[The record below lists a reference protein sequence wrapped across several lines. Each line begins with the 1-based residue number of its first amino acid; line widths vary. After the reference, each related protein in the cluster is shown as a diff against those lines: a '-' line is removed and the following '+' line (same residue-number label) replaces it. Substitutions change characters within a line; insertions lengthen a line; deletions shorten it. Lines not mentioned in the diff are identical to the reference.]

1 MSISADRSTSAQPTS
16 VVLGDLFLR
25 VPAEHVTLEWLL
37 RGLGDRSFGVLLLLL
52 ALLGAR
58 PGVSVAGW
66 AALCLFRLTRC
77 CSPPRPGA
85 SPRGREPAR
94 SRPDG
99 SPHSSAQRIVPA
111 PRLLE
116 RVVHPRWTTTFEAT
130 KRVVGAAVLPVSM
143 GFFVPLPLSNIAPA
157 AVVTLIAFA
166 YLEQDGLLLLV
177 GLLTA
182 LAVVAGVAI
191 LAWETLSA
199 TGWMPSLL

>member
-1 MSISADRSTSAQPTS
+1 VQTGPPARQPTS

-52 ALLGAR
+52 ALLGAL
-58 PGVSVAGW
+58 PGVSVAVGLLLPIP
-66 AALCLFRLTRC
+66 AYQMLRAHPGPVFPRAVASRPIATGRLTSLVR
-77 CSPPRPGA
+77 
-85 SPRGREPAR
+85 
-94 SRPDG
+94 
-99 SPHSSAQRIVPA
+99 RIVPVL
-111 PRLLE
+111 RLLE
-116 RVVHPRWTTTFEAT
+116 RVVHPRWTTPFEAT

-199 TGWMPSLL
+199 TGWMPGLL

>member
-1 MSISADRSTSAQPTS
+1 MQTGPPARQPTS

-52 ALLGAR
+52 ALLGAL
-58 PGVSVAGW
+58 PGVSVAVGLLLPIP
-66 AALCLFRLTRC
+66 AYQMLRAHPGPVFPRAVASRPIATGRLTSLVR
-77 CSPPRPGA
+77 
-85 SPRGREPAR
+85 
-94 SRPDG
+94 
-99 SPHSSAQRIVPA
+99 RIVPVL
-111 PRLLE
+111 RLLE
-116 RVVHPRWTTTFEAT
+116 RVVHPRWTTPFEAT

-191 LAWETLSA
+191 LAWETLST

>member
-1 MSISADRSTSAQPTS
+1 VQTGPPARQPTS

-52 ALLGAR
+52 ALLGAL
-58 PGVSVAGW
+58 PGVSVAVGLLLPIP
-66 AALCLFRLTRC
+66 AYQMLRAHPGPVFPRAVASRPIATGRLTSLVR
-77 CSPPRPGA
+77 
-85 SPRGREPAR
+85 
-94 SRPDG
+94 
-99 SPHSSAQRIVPA
+99 RIVPVL
-111 PRLLE
+111 RLLE
-116 RVVHPRWTTTFEAT
+116 RVVHPRWTTPFEAT